1 MSPPQH
7 LQEGLNVISRRRRL
21 ANFKER
27 MVAMLRA
34 HFQVSRQWIR
44 EIHQAERRE
53 IHPDYCHAS
62 KDVLDD
68 HVMDWS

>member
-21 ANFKER
+21 ADFKER
-27 MVAMLRA
+27 MEARLRVYFRA
-34 HFQVSRQWIR
+34 SRQWIR
-44 EIHQAERRE
+44 EIQQAERQGIR
-53 IHPDYCHAS
+53 PDYCHAN
-62 KDVLDD
+62 KNVLDD

>member
-1 MSPPQH
+1 MSPPQY
-7 LQEGLNVISRRRRL
+7 LKDGVNLISRRRRL
-21 ANFKER
+21 ANSEER

-34 HFQVSRQWIR
+34 HFQASRQWNR
-44 EIHQAERRE
+44 EIHQAERRQ

-62 KDVLDD
+62 KNVLDD